1 VSHPCHNP
9 VTPSI
14 YGCGMAKG
22 SVHRKGAVWSFVVD
36 LGPDP
41 ATGRRRQARRSGFAT
56 KKAAEAA
63 LRSLATASD
72 AGTAVARNRTTV
84 SGFLTE
90 WLETMRPR
98 IRETTWVSYEM
109 AVNRITRQIGTVP
122 LQALTPLQVESLY
135 ATLLATGGAGGR
147 SLAPKTV
154 RNCHIVL
161 RRALA
166 DAERLGLV
174 SRNPAAA
181 ARAVAAPRAE
191 QRTWS
196 SDEIQRFFEAL
207 AGERLS
213 MAFVLLATTG
223 MRRGEVLGL
232 RWEDVDFSGRALSI
246 VQTLTTVRGDRH
258 LGPPKTGKSR
268 RRVSIDGVTLDAL
281 KSHRKRQRIER
292 IAAADVWSN
301 EGDLVFTDELGE
313 PVHPN
318 RLSQCFDRI
327 VRDAGLPRIRL
338 HDLRHSYATLALK
351 AGVHPKIVSERLGHS
366 TIAITL
372 DLYSHVAQGLDA
384 DAAELIASRIYGR
397 SK

>member
-1 VSHPCHNP
+1 MIRVVPGRPRVSHLCHNA
-9 VTPSI
+9 VTPPL

-22 SVHRKGAVWSFVVD
+22 SVQRKGTVWSFVVD

-84 SGFLTE
+84 SGFLSQ

-109 AVNRITRQIGTVP
+109 AANRITRQIGAVP

-135 ATLLATGGAGGR
+135 TTLLASGGAGGR
-147 SLAPKTV
+147 PLAPKTV
-154 RNCHIVL
+154 PNCRIVL

-174 SRNPAAA
+174 SRNPAAV

-196 SDEIQRFFEAL
+196 SEEIQHLFESL

-213 MAFVLLATTG
+213 MAFVPG
-223 MRRGEVLGL
+223 
-232 RWEDVDFSGRALSI
+232 
-246 VQTLTTVRGDRH
+246 H
-258 LGPPKTGKSR
+258 
-268 RRVSIDGVTLDAL
+268 DGNA
-281 KSHRKRQRIER
+281 
-292 IAAADVWSN
+292 
-301 EGDLVFTDELGE
+301 
-313 PVHPN
+313 
-318 RLSQCFDRI
+318 
-327 VRDAGLPRIRL
+327 
-338 HDLRHSYATLALK
+338 
-351 AGVHPKIVSERLGHS
+351 
-366 TIAITL
+366 
-372 DLYSHVAQGLDA
+372 
-384 DAAELIASRIYGR
+384 
-397 SK
+397 

>member
-1 VSHPCHNP
+1 MIRVAGECSPVSHPCHNT
-9 VTPSI
+9 VTPRAYYDS
-14 YGCGMAKG
+14 MAKG
-22 SVHRKGAVWSFVVD
+22 SVQRKGSVWSFVVD

-56 KKAAEAA
+56 KKEAEVA
-63 LRSLATASD
+63 LRAVATASD
-72 AGTAVARNRTTV
+72 TGTAVSRSRVTV
-84 SGFLTE
+84 SAFLTE
-90 WLETMRPR
+90 WLESIRPR

-109 AVNRITRQIGTVP
+109 AANRISRQIGAVP

-135 ATLLATGGAGGR
+135 ATLLASGGAGGR
-147 SLAPKTV
+147 PLAPKTV

-196 SDEIQRFFEAL
+196 SEEIQRFFEAL

-223 MRRGEVLGL
+223 MRRGELLGL
-232 RWEDVDFSGRALSI
+232 RWEDVDFDGRALSI
-246 VQTLTTVRGDRH
+246 VQTLTTVRGEKH
-258 LGPPKTGKSR
+258 IGPPKTGKSR

-281 KSHRKRQRIER
+281 KAHCKQQRVER

-301 EGDLVFTDELGE
+301 EGDLVFTDEFGE

-318 RLSQCFDRI
+318 RFSQNFDRI
-327 VRDAGLPRIRL
+327 VRDAE
-338 HDLRHSYATLALK
+338 
-351 AGVHPKIVSERLGHS
+351 SEPAS
-366 TIAITL
+366 C
-372 DLYSHVAQGLDA
+372 
-384 DAAELIASRIYGR
+384 AAHRAVVEHGR
-397 SK
+397 DRRV